1 MDITELN
8 IIIKLKILI
17 KGFKLIAII
26 DPWNRTETPDINPH
40 VISTPVASTKIEK
53 RQSLQVIVLGK
64 LTATCKRIKTDPYL
78 IPYTKNQLKM
88 DQRLEHK
95 KI

>member
-40 VISTPVASTKIEK
+40 VIFDNSSKYK
-53 RQSLQVIVLGK
+53 
-64 LTATCKRIKTDPYL
+64 
-78 IPYTKNQLKM
+78 
-88 DQRLEHK
+88 
-95 KI
+95 